1 MPKMVKGVIAGDEFL
16 TEVLIRGLT
25 LNGPADAY
33 YLGNCSN
40 KFAARVISK
49 CGVHVLRNMS
59 DFIQSSAVIFLT
71 CQENEIETLF
81 PQIAAKIKTGTLIVS
96 ALKNV
101 TLETLEKYFPNNE
114 IIRLI
119 VNPSVISGAGLGAY
133 VVSTNSS
140 PDASSIAQM
149 VLSDCGEVIAV
160 KNEQELMDINNYLQA
175 NTYLAYTVVQL
186 MANNAKMMGMEPKEA
201 AFAVGHL
208 LKGATH
214 TLLEI
219 NGDTA
224 ELAQKALTDEK
235 LHKEAIDLIKN
246 YGFVDSLN
254 KALTEPEVKKRP
266 EFNDDPGDYKM
277 HYRWSR

>member
-1 MPKMVKGVIAGDEFL
+1 MPKMVKGVIAGDDFL

-33 YLGNCSN
+33 YIGNCSN
-40 KFAARVISK
+40 KFAARLISK

-59 DFIQSSAVIFLT
+59 DFIQSSAVIFFT
-71 CQENEIETLF
+71 CKEDEIKTLF
-81 PQIAAKIKTGTLIVS
+81 PQVAAKIKPWTLIVS
-96 ALKNV
+96 ALRNV
-101 TLETLEKYFPNNE
+101 ELETLESYFPNNE

-119 VNPSVISGAGLGAY
+119 VNPSVISGSGLGAY

-149 VLSDCGEVIAV
+149 VLKDCGEVIAV
-160 KNEQELMDINNYLQA
+160 KNEQELMEINNYLQA

-186 MANNAKMMGMEPKEA
+186 MSNNAKLMGMEPKEA
-201 AFAVGHL
+201 AFSVNHL
-208 LKGATH
+208 LKGAVR
-214 TLLEI
+214 TLLELG
-219 NGDTA
+219 GDTTD
-224 ELAQKALTDEK
+224 LALKALTDEK
-235 LHKEAIDLIKN
+235 LHKQAVDLIKQ
-246 YGFVDSLN
+246 YGFVDDLN
-254 KALTEPEVKKRP
+254 KALTEPEVKERP